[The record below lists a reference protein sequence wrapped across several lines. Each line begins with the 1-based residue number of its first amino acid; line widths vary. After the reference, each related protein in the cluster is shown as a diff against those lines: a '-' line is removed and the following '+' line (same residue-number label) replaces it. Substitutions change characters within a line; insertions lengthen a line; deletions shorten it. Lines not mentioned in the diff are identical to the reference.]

1 MASLHDVEILGINVI
16 VLGKVI
22 ILLGNENTLTEEVFM
37 DLLSVGLWDKP
48 GLISKC

>member
-1 MASLHDVEILGINVI
+1 MASLHDVEVLGVNVI

-22 ILLGNENTLTEEVFM
+22 ILLGNKDTLTEEVFV

-48 GLISKC
+48 AIISKC